1 MRSQIRIRQ
10 YWRWLR
16 RLIHRCLPDAV
27 PPAQGQKLHY
37 ELTCDAEW
45 NTNYVVFIISSCAI
59 ATFGLIGNSTA
70 VIIGAML
77 IAPLMMPLR
86 ALAFAALE
94 GDLGLF
100 RRAAFSIF
108 GGTVIAIAL
117 SCLIGSVTPIPSFGS
132 EFQSRVQPNLVDLGI
147 AIAAGGISGFA
158 KIREGVSDAL
168 AGTAIAV
175 ALMPPLCVVGLALS
189 RSFTTPGFGH
199 FSQQAFLLYLTNLIG
214 IILACMVVYILAGY
228 TEVSHSV
235 TWAMISLVVLL
246 LPLGANFLTQV
257 RQARAED
264 YIRNQ
269 LLQNTFTIGQQDVT
283 LVDSRIDWGSDR
295 PVVYLNIQVAAD
307 IEQDISPKQ
316 VRQVQS
322 FLSQKVG
329 QPLKLVIFISRGRTV
344 TEDGVNRINQ
354 DSVPFVDATK
364 PLLPEPSQKQIQD
377 IILNEQANDAPEK
390 SFDPAMPAPPPA
402 APTPERP

>member
-1 MRSQIRIRQ
+1 MRSQLRYYWQLVRPIVRRI
-10 YWRWLR
+10 
-16 RLIHRCLPDAV
+16 LPNPV
-27 PPAQGQKLHY
+27 SEQRGQQLHY
-37 ELTCDAEW
+37 ELTCDATW

-59 ATFGLIGNSTA
+59 ATFGLIANSTA

-94 GDLGLF
+94 GDLNLF
-100 RRAAFSIF
+100 RRAFFSIF

-189 RSFTTPGFGH
+189 RTFVTPGFGH
-199 FSQQAFLLYLTNLIG
+199 FSQQAFLLYLTNLLG
-214 IILACMVVYILAGY
+214 IILACMTVYILAGY

-235 TWAMISLVVLL
+235 TWAMVSVAVLL

-257 RQARAED
+257 RQARVED
-264 YIRNQ
+264 FIRSQ
-269 LLQNTFTIGQQDVT
+269 LLRNTFTIGQQDVT
-283 LVDSRIDWGSDR
+283 LVDSRIDWGAQQ
-295 PVVYLNIQVAAD
+295 PIVYLNVQVAAD
-307 IEQDISPKQ
+307 IEEDISPNQ
-316 VRQVQS
+316 VRQVQR
-322 FLSQKVG
+322 FLSQQVG
-329 QPLKLVIFISRGRTV
+329 QPLKLVVFVSQGQTV
-344 TEDGVNRINQ
+344 TEEGVNQ
-354 DSVPFVDATK
+354 LDATDAVPFIDPNR
-364 PLLPEPSQKQIQD
+364 PLLPKPATEQIET
-377 IILNEQANDAPEK
+377 IILQEEANEAPEK
-390 SFDPAMPAPPPA
+390 TFDEAMPTQAP
-402 APTPERP
+402 E